1 MKKLVATSILVIV
14 IVAVVCFFGNN
25 NKVKTSPVEITY
37 EDTTPEQVDITYKPT
52 LIDVPEP
59 MPDPLPFYYEIIK
72 DMTGNDRE
80 ILARL
85 ARLEAENQSLEGQMA
100 AIEVVLNRIMSD
112 EFPNTLTDVVYQK
125 NQFSPA
131 KFINSTTP
139 LQMQYEAVDA
149 VFKETEPILNTGVL
163 FFDTKPYNDLVYT
176 KIDDHYFCYSEKS
189 FNERIQT

>member
-14 IVAVVCFFGNN
+14 IVAIVCFFGNN
-25 NKVKTSPVEITY
+25 NKVKTSPFEITY
-37 EDTTPEQVDITYKPT
+37 EDTTPEQVDITYKPI
-52 LIDVPEP
+52 LIDVSEP
-59 MPDPLPFYYEIIK
+59 IPFYYETIK

-85 ARLEAENQSLEGQMA
+85 VRLEAENQSLEGQMA
-100 AIEVVLNRIMSD
+100 AVEVVLNRIMSD
-112 EFPNTLTDVVYQK
+112 EFPNNLTDVIYQK

-139 LQMQYEAVDA
+139 LQMQYEAVDT

-189 FNERIQT
+189 FNERT